1 MMEVASDGPHGED
14 SMDKKQ
20 KWMYTALGSIILSI
34 ASLLLPVISYT
45 SARTGVTTRYNI
57 SGLLNTEAVNSNIFN
72 EYTGDFL
79 RGMTESQTSFWI
91 VLLSIVGVAAIVL
104 AFIGIRSLNKQ
115 YESSSPFRLAIC
127 GLIGTAIP
135 SIVLLMLYIFSKNQY
150 AGTMHLGAY
159 IIVTPIAMVIACLTV
174 TSKYRLNQE
183 EAKAQQEAKAYIR
196 PAGDL
201 PPVHIQR
208 GFQGYGQ

>member
-1 MMEVASDGPHGED
+1 MIIKAPDGTLGED

-20 KWMYTALGSIILSI
+20 KWMITAIGAIILSV

-45 SARTGVTTRYNI
+45 SARTGITSRYNI
-57 SGLLNTEAVNSNIFN
+57 FGLFNTDALNSTIFN
-72 EYTGDFL
+72 EYTGEFL
-79 RGMTESQTSFWI
+79 YGMSENETRFWVI
-91 VLLSIVGVAAIVL
+91 ILCIVGIVAIIL
-104 AFIGIRSLNKQ
+104 AFVGIRSMSKQ
-115 YESSSPFRLAIC
+115 YESAAPFRLAIC

-135 SIVLLMLYIFSKNQY
+135 SIVLLILYIVSKNQY
-150 AGTMHLGAY
+150 TGTMHLGAY

-183 EAKAQQEAKAYIR
+183 EVQAQAEAKAYIR

-201 PPVHIQR
+201 PPVRNQR
-208 GFQGYGQ
+208 GYQGYGQ